1 MGVFL
6 VLGSVYRPSVG
17 DPIDPWLVYRI
28 SADPYAR
35 IAAVSV
41 RILGGTGR

>member
-28 SADPYAR
+28 SA
-35 IAAVSV
+35 
-41 RILGGTGR
+41 

>member
-28 SADPYAR
+28 
-35 IAAVSV
+35 AA
-41 RILGGTGR
+41 